1 MIPVRDGVAVAE
13 WRPGVEAVASPAAVP
28 AAEDADSLNIQ
39 AHLSM
44 NMRIK
49 DCIQWLWRISGGY
62 RLLILCR
69 GLMGMLYVGASLFFI
84 WVSKCLIDVATGQSD
99 GSISLLIAL
108 LIGCMIIRLLLSTS
122 GARMSGKME
131 VRLSNELRHD
141 IFTRLMESRWR
152 GRESLHSGD
161 VLNRLVEDIPRITD
175 MLCRGIPSIMVT
187 ATQLAGAMVL
197 LYTLDARLAWIILF
211 IMPLALLFSK
221 GYVMKMRR
229 LSRDI
234 RSMDSKVQ
242 GHVQENIQNRVLVRT
257 LEYTSHSTDELDSL
271 QSDLQRKVMGYTDFS
286 LFSRLMVQL
295 GFSAGYVT
303 AFLWGIFGIQDGS
316 VTFGMMTAFLQLVAQ
331 IQNPMVDLS
340 RQIPAFVRVFTSVER
355 LSELSGLP
363 LEEQGAPIRLDG
375 VLGVRAEHLT
385 FSYSEEGRKVLNDF
399 SYDFTPGSLT
409 AVVGETGAGKSTLMR
424 LVLSLLIPEKG
435 RVVFYNGNEEVV
447 SSPLTRCN
455 LSYVPQG
462 NSLFS
467 GTIRDNLLMGNPD
480 ASDEDL
486 HKALH
491 TAVADFV
498 FELPEGLDTLC
509 GEQGT
514 GLSEGQA
521 QRIAIARGL
530 LRPGGILLMD
540 EPSSSLDAETEKVL
554 LERLAVQVKN
564 KTLILITHRERIAK
578 LCNSIVHIHRTA

>member
-1 MIPVRDGVAVAE
+1 
-13 WRPGVEAVASPAAVP
+13 
-28 AAEDADSLNIQ
+28 
-39 AHLSM
+39 
-44 NMRIK
+44 
-49 DCIQWLWRISGGY
+49 
-62 RLLILCR
+62 
-69 GLMGMLYVGASLFFI
+69 
-84 WVSKCLIDVATGQSD
+84 
-99 GSISLLIAL
+99 
-108 LIGCMIIRLLLSTS
+108 
-122 GARMSGKME
+122 
-131 VRLSNELRHD
+131 
-141 IFTRLMESRWR
+141 
-152 GRESLHSGD
+152 
-161 VLNRLVEDIPRITD
+161 
-175 MLCRGIPSIMVT
+175 
-187 ATQLAGAMVL
+187 MVL

-257 LEYTSHSTDELDSL
+257 LEYTSYSTEALDSL
-271 QSDLQRKVMGYTDFS
+271 QSDLQRKVMDYTDFS

-303 AFLWGIFGIQDGS
+303 AFLWGIFGIRDGS

-331 IQNPMVDLS
+331 VQNPMVELS
-340 RQIPAFVRVFTSVER
+340 RQIPAFLRVFTSVER
-355 LSELSGLP
+355 LSELYDFP
-363 LEEQGAPIRLDG
+363 LEEQGAPVRLEG
-375 VLGVRAEHLT
+375 VPGVRAEHLT
-385 FSYSEEGRKVLNDF
+385 FSYSEGGRKVLDDF
-399 SYDFTPGSLT
+399 SHDFKPGSLT

-424 LVLSLLIPEKG
+424 LILALVVPESG
-435 RVVFYNGNEEVV
+435 RVVFYNENKEIN

-467 GTIRDNLLMGNPD
+467 GTIRDNLKMGDPHATED
-480 ASDEDL
+480 AIHS
-486 HKALH
+486 ALH
-491 TAVADFV
+491 AAVADFV
-498 FELPEGLDTLC
+498 FDLPDGLDTMC
-509 GEQGT
+509 GEQGA

-540 EPSSSLDAETEKVL
+540 EPTSSLDAETEKTL
-554 LERLAVQVKN
+554 LERLAIMVKD
-564 KTLILITHRERIAK
+564 KTLIIITHRERITD

>member
-1 MIPVRDGVAVAE
+1 
-13 WRPGVEAVASPAAVP
+13 
-28 AAEDADSLNIQ
+28 
-39 AHLSM
+39 M

-108 LIGCMIIRLLLSTS
+108 LIGCMIIRLLLSTL

-355 LSELSGLP
+355 LSELAGLP
-363 LEEQGAPIRLDG
+363 LEEQGSPIRLDG

>member
-1 MIPVRDGVAVAE
+1 
-13 WRPGVEAVASPAAVP
+13 
-28 AAEDADSLNIQ
+28 
-39 AHLSM
+39 M

-108 LIGCMIIRLLLSTS
+108 LIGCMIIRLLLSTL

-355 LSELSGLP
+355 LSELAGLP

-385 FSYSEEGRKVLNDF
+385 FSYSEEWRKVLNDF

>member
-1 MIPVRDGVAVAE
+1 
-13 WRPGVEAVASPAAVP
+13 
-28 AAEDADSLNIQ
+28 
-39 AHLSM
+39 M

-108 LIGCMIIRLLLSTS
+108 LIGCMIIRLLLSTL

-355 LSELSGLP
+355 LSELAGLP

-399 SYDFTPGSLT
+399 SYDFIPGSLT

-521 QRIAIARGL
+521 QRIAIARSL

>member
-1 MIPVRDGVAVAE
+1 
-13 WRPGVEAVASPAAVP
+13 
-28 AAEDADSLNIQ
+28 
-39 AHLSM
+39 M

-49 DCIQWLWRISGGY
+49 DCIQWLWRISGGH

-108 LIGCMIIRLLLSTS
+108 LIGCMIIRLLLSTL

-355 LSELSGLP
+355 LSELAGLP

-399 SYDFTPGSLT
+399 SYDFIPGSLT

>member
-1 MIPVRDGVAVAE
+1 
-13 WRPGVEAVASPAAVP
+13 
-28 AAEDADSLNIQ
+28 
-39 AHLSM
+39 M

-108 LIGCMIIRLLLSTS
+108 LIGCMIIRLLLSTL

-355 LSELSGLP
+355 LSELAGLP

-399 SYDFTPGSLT
+399 SYDFIPGSLT

>member
-1 MIPVRDGVAVAE
+1 
-13 WRPGVEAVASPAAVP
+13 
-28 AAEDADSLNIQ
+28 
-39 AHLSM
+39 M

-84 WVSKCLIDVATGQSD
+84 WVSKSLIDVATGQSD

-355 LSELSGLP
+355 LSELAGLP

-399 SYDFTPGSLT
+399 SYDFIPGSLT

>member
-1 MIPVRDGVAVAE
+1 M
-13 WRPGVEAVASPAAVP
+13 EAVASPAAVP

-355 LSELSGLP
+355 LSELAGLP

>member
-1 MIPVRDGVAVAE
+1 
-13 WRPGVEAVASPAAVP
+13 
-28 AAEDADSLNIQ
+28 
-39 AHLSM
+39 M

-108 LIGCMIIRLLLSTS
+108 LIGCMIIRLLLSTL

-221 GYVMKMRR
+221 GYVVKMRR

-355 LSELSGLP
+355 LSELAGLP

>member
-1 MIPVRDGVAVAE
+1 
-13 WRPGVEAVASPAAVP
+13 
-28 AAEDADSLNIQ
+28 
-39 AHLSM
+39 M

-108 LIGCMIIRLLLSTS
+108 LIGCMIIRLLLSTL

-221 GYVMKMRR
+221 GYVVKMRR

-331 IQNPMVDLS
+331 IQNPMVELS

-355 LSELSGLP
+355 LSELAGLP

>member
-1 MIPVRDGVAVAE
+1 
-13 WRPGVEAVASPAAVP
+13 
-28 AAEDADSLNIQ
+28 
-39 AHLSM
+39 M

-108 LIGCMIIRLLLSTS
+108 LIGCMIIRLLLSTL

-355 LSELSGLP
+355 LSELAGLP

>member
-1 MIPVRDGVAVAE
+1 
-13 WRPGVEAVASPAAVP
+13 
-28 AAEDADSLNIQ
+28 
-39 AHLSM
+39 M

-108 LIGCMIIRLLLSTS
+108 LIGCMIIRLLLSTL

-355 LSELSGLP
+355 LSELAGLP

-375 VLGVRAEHLT
+375 GLGVRAEHLT

-399 SYDFTPGSLT
+399 SYDFIPGSLT

>member
-1 MIPVRDGVAVAE
+1 M
-13 WRPGVEAVASPAAVP
+13 EAVASPAAVP

-39 AHLSM
+39 THLSM

-355 LSELSGLP
+355 LSELAGLP

>member
-1 MIPVRDGVAVAE
+1 
-13 WRPGVEAVASPAAVP
+13 
-28 AAEDADSLNIQ
+28 
-39 AHLSM
+39 M

-108 LIGCMIIRLLLSTS
+108 LIGCMIIRLLLSTL

-355 LSELSGLP
+355 LSELAGLP

-462 NSLFS
+462 NGLFS

>member
-1 MIPVRDGVAVAE
+1 
-13 WRPGVEAVASPAAVP
+13 
-28 AAEDADSLNIQ
+28 
-39 AHLSM
+39 M

-108 LIGCMIIRLLLSTS
+108 LIGCMIIRLLLPTL

-355 LSELSGLP
+355 LSELAGLP

-399 SYDFTPGSLT
+399 SYDFIPGSLT

>member
-1 MIPVRDGVAVAE
+1 M
-13 WRPGVEAVASPAAVP
+13 ASPAEVP

-39 AHLSM
+39 THLSM

-108 LIGCMIIRLLLSTS
+108 LIGCMIIRLLLSTL

-355 LSELSGLP
+355 LSELAGLP

-399 SYDFTPGSLT
+399 SYDFIPGSLT

>member
-1 MIPVRDGVAVAE
+1 
-13 WRPGVEAVASPAAVP
+13 
-28 AAEDADSLNIQ
+28 
-39 AHLSM
+39 M

-355 LSELSGLP
+355 LSELAGLP

-435 RVVFYNGNEEVV
+435 RVVFYNGNGEVV

>member
-1 MIPVRDGVAVAE
+1 
-13 WRPGVEAVASPAAVP
+13 
-28 AAEDADSLNIQ
+28 
-39 AHLSM
+39 M

-152 GRESLHSGD
+152 GTESLHSGD

-355 LSELSGLP
+355 LSELAGLP

-399 SYDFTPGSLT
+399 SYDFIPGSLT

-435 RVVFYNGNEEVV
+435 RVVFYNGNGEVV

>member
-1 MIPVRDGVAVAE
+1 
-13 WRPGVEAVASPAAVP
+13 
-28 AAEDADSLNIQ
+28 
-39 AHLSM
+39 M

-84 WVSKCLIDVATGQSD
+84 WVSKCLIDVATGQSA

-355 LSELSGLP
+355 LSELAGLP
-363 LEEQGAPIRLDG
+363 LEEQGSPIRLDG

>member
-1 MIPVRDGVAVAE
+1 
-13 WRPGVEAVASPAAVP
+13 
-28 AAEDADSLNIQ
+28 
-39 AHLSM
+39 M

-108 LIGCMIIRLLLSTS
+108 LIGCMIIRLLLSTL

-355 LSELSGLP
+355 LSELAGLP

-399 SYDFTPGSLT
+399 SYDFIPGSLT

-530 LRPGGILLMD
+530 LRSGGILLMD

>member
-1 MIPVRDGVAVAE
+1 
-13 WRPGVEAVASPAAVP
+13 
-28 AAEDADSLNIQ
+28 
-39 AHLSM
+39 M

-355 LSELSGLP
+355 LSELAGLP

-399 SYDFTPGSLT
+399 SYDFIPGSLT

-435 RVVFYNGNEEVV
+435 RVVFYNGNGEVV

-455 LSYVPQG
+455 QSYVPQG

>member
-1 MIPVRDGVAVAE
+1 
-13 WRPGVEAVASPAAVP
+13 
-28 AAEDADSLNIQ
+28 
-39 AHLSM
+39 M

-108 LIGCMIIRLLLSTS
+108 LIGCMIIRLLLSTL

-355 LSELSGLP
+355 LSELAGLP

-399 SYDFTPGSLT
+399 SYDFIPGSLT

-530 LRPGGILLMD
+530 LRPGGIQLMD

>member
-1 MIPVRDGVAVAE
+1 
-13 WRPGVEAVASPAAVP
+13 
-28 AAEDADSLNIQ
+28 
-39 AHLSM
+39 M

-355 LSELSGLP
+355 LSELAGLP

-399 SYDFTPGSLT
+399 SYDFIPGSLT

>member
-1 MIPVRDGVAVAE
+1 
-13 WRPGVEAVASPAAVP
+13 
-28 AAEDADSLNIQ
+28 
-39 AHLSM
+39 M

-108 LIGCMIIRLLLSTS
+108 LIGCMIIRLLLSTL

-355 LSELSGLP
+355 LSELAGLP

-399 SYDFTPGSLT
+399 SYDFIPGSLT

-578 LCNSIVHIHRTA
+578 LCNSIVHIHRTT

>member
-1 MIPVRDGVAVAE
+1 M
-13 WRPGVEAVASPAAVP
+13 EAVASPAEVP

-39 AHLSM
+39 AYLSM

-131 VRLSNELRHD
+131 VSLSNELRHD

-355 LSELSGLP
+355 LSELAGLP

-554 LERLAVQVKN
+554 LERLAVQVQN

>member
-1 MIPVRDGVAVAE
+1 
-13 WRPGVEAVASPAAVP
+13 
-28 AAEDADSLNIQ
+28 
-39 AHLSM
+39 M

-108 LIGCMIIRLLLSTS
+108 LVGCMIIRLLLSTS

-355 LSELSGLP
+355 LSELAGLP

>member
-1 MIPVRDGVAVAE
+1 
-13 WRPGVEAVASPAAVP
+13 
-28 AAEDADSLNIQ
+28 
-39 AHLSM
+39 M

-175 MLCRGIPSIMVT
+175 MLCRVIPSIMVT

-355 LSELSGLP
+355 LSELAGLP

>member
-1 MIPVRDGVAVAE
+1 
-13 WRPGVEAVASPAAVP
+13 
-28 AAEDADSLNIQ
+28 
-39 AHLSM
+39 M
-44 NMRIK
+44 NMKIK

-84 WVSKCLIDVATGQSD
+84 WVSKCLIDVATGQSE
-99 GSISLLIAL
+99 GSMSLLIAL
-108 LIGCMIIRLLLSTS
+108 LIGCMIVRLLLSTS
-122 GARMSGKME
+122 GARMSSKME

-211 IMPLALLFSK
+211 IMPVALLFSK

-257 LEYTSHSTDELDSL
+257 LEYTSHSTDALDSL

-331 IQNPMVDLS
+331 IQNPMVELS

-355 LSELSGLP
+355 LSELAGLP
-363 LEEQGAPIRLDG
+363 LEEQGSPIRMEG

-385 FSYSEEGRKVLNDF
+385 FSYSEEGRKILKDF

-424 LVLSLLIPEKG
+424 LVLALLIPEKG

-462 NSLFS
+462 NTLFS
-467 GTIRDNLLMGNPD
+467 GTIRDNLLMGCPD

-486 HKALH
+486 RKALH

-498 FELPEGLDTLC
+498 FELPDGLDTLC

-530 LRPGGILLMD
+530 LRPGGILLLD
-540 EPSSSLDAETEKVL
+540 EPTSSLDAETEKVL

-578 LCNSIVHIHRTA
+578 LCTSIVHIHRTA

>member
-1 MIPVRDGVAVAE
+1 
-13 WRPGVEAVASPAAVP
+13 
-28 AAEDADSLNIQ
+28 
-39 AHLSM
+39 M

-69 GLMGMLYVGASLFFI
+69 GLIGMLYVGASLFFI

-108 LIGCMIIRLLLSTS
+108 LIGCMIIRLLLSTL

-355 LSELSGLP
+355 LSELAGLP

>member
-1 MIPVRDGVAVAE
+1 
-13 WRPGVEAVASPAAVP
+13 
-28 AAEDADSLNIQ
+28 
-39 AHLSM
+39 
-44 NMRIK
+44 MRIK
-49 DCIQWLWRISGGY
+49 DCIQWLWRISGRQ

-69 GLMGMLYVGASLFFI
+69 GLIGMLYVGVSLSFI
-84 WVSKCLIDVATGQSD
+84 CVSKSLIDVATGQSG
-99 GSISLLIAL
+99 GSMGFLIAL
-108 LIGCMIIRLLLSTS
+108 MVGCMAVRLALSTF
-122 GARMSGKME
+122 GTRMSSKME
-131 VRLSNELRHD
+131 VRLSNELRSD

-187 ATQLAGAMVL
+187 VTQLAGAMVL

-257 LEYTSHSTDELDSL
+257 LEYTSHSTDALDSL
-271 QSDLQRKVMGYTDFS
+271 QSDLQRKVMDYTDFS

-303 AFLWGIFGIQDGS
+303 AFLWGIFGIQNGS

-331 IQNPMVDLS
+331 IQNPMVELS

-355 LSELSGLP
+355 LSELSDFP
-363 LEEQGAPIRLDG
+363 LEEQGEPVRLDG
-375 VLGVRAEHLT
+375 VPGVRVENLT
-385 FSYSEEGRKVLNDF
+385 FSYSENGRKVLSDF
-399 SYDFTPGSLT
+399 SYDFIPGSLT

-424 LVLSLLIPEKG
+424 LILALVVPEKG
-435 RVVFYNGNEEVV
+435 RVVFYNGKEEVV

-467 GTIRDNLLMGNPD
+467 GTIRENLLMGNPD
-480 ASDEDL
+480 ATDEEL
-486 HKALH
+486 RSALH

-498 FELPEGLDTLC
+498 FDLPEGLDSLC

-540 EPSSSLDAETEKVL
+540 EPTSSLDAETERIL
-554 LERLAVQVKN
+554 LERLAVQVKD
-564 KTLILITHRERIAK
+564 KTLILITHRERIAG
-578 LCNSIVHIHRTA
+578 LCTSTVRIRRT

>member
-1 MIPVRDGVAVAE
+1 
-13 WRPGVEAVASPAAVP
+13 
-28 AAEDADSLNIQ
+28 
-39 AHLSM
+39 M

-355 LSELSGLP
+355 LSELAGLP

>member
-1 MIPVRDGVAVAE
+1 M
-13 WRPGVEAVASPAAVP
+13 VEAVASPAEVP

-39 AHLSM
+39 AYLSM

-131 VRLSNELRHD
+131 VSLSNELRHD

-355 LSELSGLP
+355 LSELAGLP

>member
-1 MIPVRDGVAVAE
+1 M
-13 WRPGVEAVASPAAVP
+13 EAVASPAEVP

-39 AHLSM
+39 THLSM

-355 LSELSGLP
+355 HPAHRRQAGL
-363 LEEQGAPIRLDG
+363 
-375 VLGVRAEHLT
+375 
-385 FSYSEEGRKVLNDF
+385 
-399 SYDFTPGSLT
+399 
-409 AVVGETGAGKSTLMR
+409 
-424 LVLSLLIPEKG
+424 
-435 RVVFYNGNEEVV
+435 
-447 SSPLTRCN
+447 
-455 LSYVPQG
+455 
-462 NSLFS
+462 
-467 GTIRDNLLMGNPD
+467 
-480 ASDEDL
+480 
-486 HKALH
+486 
-491 TAVADFV
+491 
-498 FELPEGLDTLC
+498 
-509 GEQGT
+509 
-514 GLSEGQA
+514 
-521 QRIAIARGL
+521 
-530 LRPGGILLMD
+530 
-540 EPSSSLDAETEKVL
+540 
-554 LERLAVQVKN
+554 
-564 KTLILITHRERIAK
+564 
-578 LCNSIVHIHRTA
+578 

>member
-1 MIPVRDGVAVAE
+1 
-13 WRPGVEAVASPAAVP
+13 
-28 AAEDADSLNIQ
+28 
-39 AHLSM
+39 M

-69 GLMGMLYVGASLFFI
+69 GLMGMFYVGASLFFI

-355 LSELSGLP
+355 LSELAGLP

>member
-1 MIPVRDGVAVAE
+1 
-13 WRPGVEAVASPAAVP
+13 
-28 AAEDADSLNIQ
+28 
-39 AHLSM
+39 M

-84 WVSKCLIDVATGQSD
+84 WVSKCLIDVATGLSD

-355 LSELSGLP
+355 LSELAGLP

>member
-1 MIPVRDGVAVAE
+1 
-13 WRPGVEAVASPAAVP
+13 
-28 AAEDADSLNIQ
+28 
-39 AHLSM
+39 M

-108 LIGCMIIRLLLSTS
+108 LIGCMIIRLLLSTL

-234 RSMDSKVQ
+234 RSMDSKIQ

-355 LSELSGLP
+355 LSELAGLP

>member
-1 MIPVRDGVAVAE
+1 
-13 WRPGVEAVASPAAVP
+13 
-28 AAEDADSLNIQ
+28 
-39 AHLSM
+39 
-44 NMRIK
+44 MRIK
-49 DCIQWLWRISGGY
+49 DCIQWLWRISGRL

-69 GLMGMLYVGASLFFI
+69 GLIGMLYVGVSLSFI
-84 WVSKCLIDVATGQSD
+84 WVSKSLIDVATGQSE
-99 GSISLLIAL
+99 GRMGFLIAL
-108 LIGCMIIRLLLSTS
+108 MVGCMAVRLALSTF
-122 GARMSGKME
+122 GTRMSSKME
-131 VRLSNELRHD
+131 VRLSNELRSD
-141 IFTRLMESRWR
+141 IFTRLMESQWR

-187 ATQLAGAMVL
+187 VTQLAGAMVL

-242 GHVQENIQNRVLVRT
+242 GHVQENIQNRILVRT
-257 LEYTSHSTDELDSL
+257 LEYTSHSTDALDSL
-271 QSDLQRKVMGYTDFS
+271 QSDLQRKVMDYTDFS

-303 AFLWGIFGIQDGS
+303 AFLWGIFGIQNGS

-331 IQNPMVDLS
+331 IQNPMVELS

-355 LSELSGLP
+355 ISELSDFP
-363 LEEQGAPIRLDG
+363 LEEQGAPVRLEG
-375 VLGVRAEHLT
+375 VPGVRVEHLT
-385 FSYSEEGRKVLNDF
+385 FSYSENGRKVLDDF
-399 SYDFTPGSLT
+399 SYDFIPGSLT

-424 LVLSLLIPEKG
+424 LILALVVPDKG
-435 RVVFYNGNEEVV
+435 SVVFYNGRKEVV

-467 GTIRDNLLMGNPD
+467 GTIRENLLMGNPD
-480 ASDEDL
+480 ATDEEL
-486 HKALH
+486 RNALH

-498 FELPEGLDTLC
+498 FDLPEGLDSLC

-521 QRIAIARGL
+521 QRIAVARGL

-540 EPSSSLDAETEKVL
+540 EPTSSLDAETERIL
-554 LERLAVQVKN
+554 LERLAVQVKH